1 MQCQPFIGPQL
12 PSSTLHIP
20 PNQLVSSGNQTTVSS
35 IDPATND
42 APLEFNINKSNLAE
56 KLDAQESTS
65 QQNEEERW
73 SHDKEQD
80 HGCDRERSRERV
92 REGRD
97 KRTRERDRDR
107 DRSSREKDRDK
118 GIPALSN
125 INTLNENVLPAVPGH
140 ISIVPHT
147 GTLPGVLPG
156 LNPSQWTINPTVN
169 PFAMM
174 GVTGDPNFLGVMG
187 MAGFGQFGF
196 MGCSDPGPLGT
207 GTLVPRP
214 IKEIIHLPSC
224 VLYPPKPTA
233 PPPTTRERPPGCR
246 TVFVGGLPENI
257 TESIIREVFER
268 CGEITTIRMS
278 KKNFC
283 HIRYEN
289 EMYIDNAIFL
299 SGYRIKIEDKDEA
312 AYTGR
317 LHVDYAQARDDQYEW
332 ECHQRAF
339 QRELRHRE
347 RLEQERL
354 QPPSPP
360 PIVHYS
366 DHEASL
372 LIDKLRGEESFQKAV
387 LILITWLDRGECN
400 KRNAG
405 HFYSMIQSSYSHVR
419 RLMNEKSQYEEEL
432 NKAKLLLQQRM
443 QGILLQYSNKEPH
456 LQDENDSLR
465 CQLEAYRNEV
475 EVLRAENRQEQE
487 ARERQ
492 LRLLQQALQGMQ
504 QQLISITQ
512 QHTHDEEEIK
522 RLRKMLHIEENKG
535 NSNNDKST
543 EEEEEKELNTN
554 VSSSD
559 CSICKVQITEKE
571 AQLIGLISTFLHVH
585 PHGAGVDY
593 IWSYLHQIDNTL
605 NPRDVEGLMLRF
617 PTVFK
622 QELSGVGA
630 LLERKWTFCGF
641 KIADQTD

>member
-20 PNQLVSSGNQTTVSS
+20 PNQLVSSGNQTTVPS

-42 APLEFNINKSNLAE
+42 APLEFNINKSNLTE
-56 KLDAQESTS
+56 KLDTQESTS

-80 HGCDRERSRERV
+80 RGCDRERSRERM

-97 KRTRERDRDR
+97 KRTRERERDR
-107 DRSSREKDRDK
+107 NSREKDRDK
-118 GIPALSN
+118 GIPSLSN

-207 GTLVPRP
+207 GSLVPRP

-443 QGILLQYSNKEPH
+443 QGILLQFNQIEKVFVAANHQKVWDHFTKAQRKNIDSWQKQTEEIKNAQLEEVLNEREEFEMELSDGEDGENQTAKKIRLEDDDAGKTNHDSNKEPH

-522 RLRKMLHIEENKG
+522 R
-535 NSNNDKST
+535 
-543 EEEEEKELNTN
+543 
-554 VSSSD
+554 V
-559 CSICKVQITEKE
+559 
-571 AQLIGLISTFLHVH
+571 
-585 PHGAGVDY
+585 
-593 IWSYLHQIDNTL
+593 
-605 NPRDVEGLMLRF
+605 
-617 PTVFK
+617 
-622 QELSGVGA
+622 
-630 LLERKWTFCGF
+630 
-641 KIADQTD
+641 